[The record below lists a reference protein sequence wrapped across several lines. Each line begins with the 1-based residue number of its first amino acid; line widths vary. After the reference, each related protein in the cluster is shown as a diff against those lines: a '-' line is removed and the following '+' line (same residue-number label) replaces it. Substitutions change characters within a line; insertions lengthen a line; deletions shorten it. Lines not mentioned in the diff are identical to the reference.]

1 MGNLRNF
8 TLALLLFSAPVVHSS
23 EPGPPHVDTVE
34 QFVAAFNAQ
43 DSNAMAEFVS
53 DDIEWLSIAGEQI
66 SVEVNGK
73 INLIE
78 SMNGYF
84 ESCPT
89 CRSELSGVVS
99 TASRVSAVEIASWQG
114 NSGRSAQKA
123 ISVYEFSGEKITRVY
138 YFSAEK

>member
-53 DDIEWLSIAGEQI
+53 DD
-66 SVEVNGK
+66 
-73 INLIE
+73 
-78 SMNGYF
+78 
-84 ESCPT
+84 
-89 CRSELSGVVS
+89 
-99 TASRVSAVEIASWQG
+99 SWQG